1 VVFKFNQAILH
12 TQIPP
17 MKKILLSTFVAAAF
31 AVGSVQAQIAID
43 NAGNYGGGWTD
54 GSNGGSGF
62 SPWVISI
69 DQGTGFSGNFIGD
82 PNAAGI
88 TGMGT
93 EAFGLYANPV
103 GSGAFVNVSRAF
115 PALEVGQFF
124 SVEFGVNFDAGGGNK
139 GLNILSGGDQ
149 LFNINQGDFPGDI
162 TFNTINTGIT
172 YGLDPMT
179 WTFTHITAGNVLVEA
194 TGRTAGSGIVFTT
207 NVVVAGAPDTFQFYT
222 SAMEAGDERQ
232 LYFNNPTVVP
242 EPSTYALLTLGAL
255 ALGGYA
261 ARRRARK

>member
-1 VVFKFNQAILH
+1 
-12 TQIPP
+12 
-17 MKKILLSTFVAAAF
+17 MKKILFSSLAAAAV
-31 AVGSVQAQIAID
+31 AVGTANAQIAID

-82 PNAAGI
+82 PNAAGV

-93 EAFGLYANPV
+93 QAFGLYANPA
-103 GSGAFVNVSRAF
+103 GSGAFVNVGRAF
-115 PALEVGQFF
+115 PALNVGDFF
-124 SVEFGVNFDAGGGNK
+124 SVQWGVNWDSGAGNK
-139 GLNILSGGDQ
+139 GLNILAGNDQ
-149 LFNINQGDFPGDI
+149 LFNINLGDFPGDI
-162 TFNTINTGIT
+162 TFNSINTGIAFGT
-172 YGLDPMT
+172 DPMT

-194 TGRTAGSGIVFTT
+194 TGRTTGSGVVFTT
-207 NVVVAGAPDTFQFYT
+207 NVAVSGAPNTFQFYT
-222 SAMEAGDERQ
+222 SAMEAGDQRQ